1 MHIDDCICAMIMIF
15 EKIIRGEIV
24 NLGTNTRISVK
35 RIADIIC
42 ESKGIDDVKYNF
54 IGNFEGRC

>member
-1 MHIDDCICAMIMIF
+1 MIMIF